1 MSIYK
6 KIAIGVISILVFVVL
21 VNFGLNYWIKK
32 QLPIIIHEKNKTAYH
47 INYEKIEVSLWSRN
61 IYAETLLVHPKNQPK
76 NTKTKTGIYSKIESI
91 TIKHFNIWDLA
102 FRDVIQAESI
112 IINKARVILYK
123 KNDKLLNNS
132 KSIRTEIIEPFQKV
146 IAVSN
151 IYLNDGSIDVV
162 SLINNKPILSA
173 KNVIL
178 KLEGI
183 LITDATLKEK
193 IPMHYEKYV
202 LVCDTIY
209 YKPNQF
215 YHMNIDQISTEN
227 SFMKVKKFSMLP
239 DYNRRT
245 FVPKL
250 EKEKDIYTLKLDSA
264 SINKM
269 DWGFKND
276 RFFFKAN
283 SVVINHFD
291 ANIYRSKMPKDDLS
305 KKYLYNALLRKI
317 KFPLQVDTFQILK
330 SKLVY
335 EEEIEFSKGPG
346 ILNFDHFNLQA
357 TNLRSGFGLKKMAD
371 VKIKINCQ
379 FMKTS
384 PLDVNWNF
392 NVLDQKDSFHIQGT
406 ISNFDVAALAKF
418 TKPYINTSFTGT
430 FRKYHFNFYGNDDTS
445 KGNASLEYDDLKVK
459 LFKKKHPEKEAKL
472 KTAVANLLL
481 KNDSDEKP
489 KTADVEVKRIQEK
502 SFYNFLWRNIA
513 ESLKKILI

>member
-6 KIAIGVISILVFVVL
+6 KIAIGVLSVFVFLLL

-32 QLPIIIHEKNKTAYH
+32 QLPIIIHEKNKTVYN

-61 IYAETLLVHPKNQPK
+61 IYATTLLVHPKNEPK
-76 NTKTKTGIYSKIESI
+76 DSKNGLFSKIESI

-112 IINKARVILYK
+112 IINKPRVILYK

-132 KSIRTEIIEPFQKV
+132 KSIRTEIIEPFRKV
-146 IAVSN
+146 IVVSN

-162 SLINNKPILSA
+162 SLQNNKPIFSV
-173 KNVIL
+173 KNILL

-202 LVCDTIY
+202 LVCDSLY

-215 YHMNIDQISTEN
+215 YHLNIGQISTEN
-227 SFMKVKKFSMLP
+227 NFLKVKKFSMLP
-239 DYNRRT
+239 EYNRRE
-245 FVPKL
+245 FVQHL
-250 EKEKDIYTLKLDSA
+250 EKEKDIYTLKVDSA

-269 DWGFKND
+269 DWGFKKD

-283 SVVINHFD
+283 SVVMNHFD
-291 ANIYRSKMPKDDLS
+291 ANIYRNKMKNDDLS
-305 KKYLYNALLRKI
+305 KKYLYNHLLRNI
-317 KFPLQVDTFQILK
+317 KFPLQIDTLQILK

-335 EEEIEFSKGPG
+335 EEETDNSNGPG
-346 ILNFDHFNLQA
+346 ALTFNHFNMQA
-357 TNLRSGFGLKKMAD
+357 TNLRSGFGLKKTND
-371 VKIKINCQ
+371 VKIKVACQ

-384 PLDVNWNF
+384 PLNVDWSF
-392 NVLDQKDSFHIQGT
+392 NVLDLKDSFHIQGT
-406 ISNFDVAALAKF
+406 IDNFNVVAMERF
-418 TKPYINTSFTGT
+418 TKPYIKTTFTGT
-430 FRKYHFNFYGNDDTS
+430 FKKYHFNFYGNDDTS

-459 LFKKKHPEKEAKL
+459 LYKKKHPEKEAKL

-489 KTADVEVKRIQEK
+489 KNADVEVERIHDK